1 MFAFAMSHGEPES
14 LQEAL
19 KGDEAREWKQAVGD
33 ELDEVEALGTYEII
47 SRPHGVNVAK
57 C

>member
-1 MFAFAMSHGEPES
+1 MFAFAISHGEPES

-33 ELDEVEALGTYEII
+33 ELDEVKALGTYEII
-47 SRPHGVNVAK
+47 PRPHGVNVAK